1 MNNDYLKVPTTTQT
15 PRQPVVRFEYPDSEN
30 TKMKVRYVRVA
41 EANGDYI
48 KGEEIDGP
56 LSQKK
61 GVFKT
66 FSLTRIVQ
74 NGVALVSF

>member
-1 MNNDYLKVPTTTQT
+1 
-15 PRQPVVRFEYPDSEN
+15 
-30 TKMKVRYVRVA
+30 MKVRYVRVA